1 MILTFLNE
9 ETPKCMVTMPKV
21 LKIGVLN
28 CRKFH
33 NASRAFQQIKL
44 KNIHLISSAR
54 IFQKNISESLR
65 EEL

>member
-44 KNIHLISSAR
+44 KNKD
-54 IFQKNISESLR
+54 IFDK
-65 EEL
+65 